1 MMVPPVVMEDIVIN
15 LYYENIS
22 VYYNNK
28 YYLLEEAIELN
39 MLTYESV
46 KQIRDLYYDYFGIT
60 E

>member
-1 MMVPPVVMEDIVIN
+1 MVPPIIMEDIVIN
-15 LYYENIS
+15 LYNYESIS

-28 YYLLEEAIELN
+28 YYILEEAIELN